1 MPPLSRKFHYIFTI
15 LSTKSVG
22 PQFDPESF
30 GQIGVWGIKL
40 AVKASIKPADNF
52 TTVASASV
60 KWPWGGISGVF
71 FQANQKV
78 KPNSQPSFKLNIFSA

>member
-1 MPPLSRKFHYIFTI
+1 MPPTFSELSLYFTI

-40 AVKASIKPADNF
+40 AVKASIQPADNF

-71 FQANQKV
+71 SNTNQKGEAV
-78 KPNSQPSFKLNIFSA
+78 KPSIES